1 LFDSAEIANFTPEEK
16 VKYELSMRTERDLR
30 NQIAFAKE
38 EGFEIGRQEGLQ
50 EGRQEGRQE
59 GIREV
64 ARRLLNQGVS
74 SKTVAEGTGLSEEE
88 VSLLAQES

>member
-38 EGFEIGRQEGLQ
+38 EGFEIGRQEG
-50 EGRQEGRQE
+50 RQE

-64 ARRLLNQGVS
+64 ARRLLSLGVS
-74 SKTVAEGTGLSEEE
+74 LKTVAEGTGLSEEE